1 LPSDTA
7 AKAFIPEPHPP
18 ERESGGTPHGMLPP
32 WLAIVAPKYGPDAA
46 VPLKNKAEE
55 TAPIVE
61 IAGKSYPIRTLCR
74 SSA

>member
-1 LPSDTA
+1 
-7 AKAFIPEPHPP
+7 
-18 ERESGGTPHGMLPP
+18 MLPP

-61 IAGKSYPIRTLCR
+61 ITRFVRFADLRP
-74 SSA
+74 